1 MMTEEQQRIIDNDV
15 MVIALR
21 NARDMTISFLIPES
35 ILRINT
41 DDPSWNEQTNNIVKQ
56 YNELIEN
63 RIQQLIGTKE
73 EESK

>member
-1 MMTEEQQRIIDNDV
+1 MTEEQQRIIDNDV

-21 NARDMTISFLIPES
+21 NARDMTISFLIPEQVLEVN
-35 ILRINT
+35 I
-41 DDPSWNEQTNNIVKQ
+41 DDSSWDKQVCNLAGQ